1 MLANGAT
8 LEYKKSGT
16 EEWKQLPGLKEIPEI
31 GSDPERVENTV
42 LTDEVKQYENG
53 IGDPGDVT
61 YKFKYDNKSAE
72 SPYRV
77 LRGFADTGETV
88 DFKESLKDG
97 TTTEFSAQVSVKR
110 TGGGVNGV
118 IEFNASMSLQ
128 SKFRITD
135 PA

>member
-1 MLANGAT
+1 MEQPWNI
-8 LEYKKSGT
+8 
-16 EEWKQLPGLKEIPEI
+16 KEIPEI

-110 TGGGVNGV
+110 TGGGVNGG

-128 SKFRITD
+128 SKFKITD